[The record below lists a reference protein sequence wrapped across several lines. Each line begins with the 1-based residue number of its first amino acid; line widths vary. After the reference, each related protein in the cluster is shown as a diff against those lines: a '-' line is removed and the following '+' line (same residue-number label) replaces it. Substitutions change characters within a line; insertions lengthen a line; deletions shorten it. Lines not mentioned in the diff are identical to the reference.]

1 MTKSCETCFHYTPL
15 KGEPPAGYC
24 EFVERPLLPFWM
36 DKEITAVRAIKG
48 NDVVPTDGVDC
59 DAYQNSR

>member
-1 MTKSCETCFHYTPL
+1 MSKSCGTCFHYAPL

-24 EFVERPLLPFWM
+24 EFVERPVLPFWM

-48 NDVVPTDGVDC
+48 NDVVPADGADC
-59 DAYQNSR
+59 DAYQHSR